1 MNFFDAMKELEKG
14 KKVRN
19 KKWCESVY
27 ISLERHQSGDT
38 IIFHDTMSL
47 YLDSRDINQGSWEIY
62 KESILDEK
70 EKEYLNNIIKPFKH
84 RVLYISKQHASL
96 APREEFIQIGIKCLN
111 GSKVLHEVINL
122 PTFVEST
129 MYKHM
134 KPYYEYTMEELELDE

>member
-19 KKWCESVY
+19 TNWENEIYLFKKGYRIYFSKSTY
-27 ISLERHQSGDT
+27 KN
-38 IIFHDTMSL
+38 
-47 YLDSRDINQGSWEIY
+47 YLDYADINYGPWEIS

-84 RVLYISKQHASL
+84 RVMYISKKHACL
-96 APREEFIQIGIKCLN
+96 LPREEFIQIGIKCLN
-111 GSKVLHEVINL
+111 GTTIINEVINL
-122 PTFVEST
+122 PNFVEST